1 MAKPVENNELKVT
14 SITSL
19 QDYAKGELVEL
30 PPFAENQPF
39 VARLRRPSLLAMAK
53 SGKIPNSLLTTAS
66 DLFEG
71 KNAKMEK
78 VDEQTLVQLHDVVEL
93 LCQASFVEPTYAQ
106 ILEAGIELTDEQMIA
121 VFNYTQRGAR
131 ALTPFRK

>member
-1 MAKPVENNELKVT
+1 MAKSVENNELKVT
-14 SITSL
+14 PISSL

-71 KNAKMEK
+71 KKTKMEK
-78 VDEQTLVQLHDVVEL
+78 VDEQTLSQLHDIVEL

-106 ILEAGIELTDEQMIA
+106 ILEAGVELTDEQMIA
-121 VFNYTQRGAR
+121 VFNYTQNGVRG
-131 ALTPFRK
+131 LTPFRK